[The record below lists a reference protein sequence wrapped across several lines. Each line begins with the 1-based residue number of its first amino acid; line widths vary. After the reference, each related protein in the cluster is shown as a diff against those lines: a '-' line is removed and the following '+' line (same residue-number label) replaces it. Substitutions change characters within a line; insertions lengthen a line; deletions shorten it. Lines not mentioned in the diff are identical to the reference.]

1 MALSTGSQA
10 AWSDIQTLFTN
21 LNTARTKF
29 SYATIT
35 PTPAGGAGTSITT
48 TNTIAQLKTNIDAMK
63 SNTFLSSTLSS
74 FSLTV
79 PASGTLIQPTLLNQI
94 SGTINEIQAKD
105 AFKVGNSFSSNSFGF
120 SSDSS
125 FNASFSSDSNNRQFG
140 FTYYTGQSTCAY

>member
-29 SYATIT
+29 SFATIT
-35 PTPAGGAGTSITT
+35 PTPAGGAGTNITT

-63 SNTFLSSTLSS
+63 SNTFLSTTLSN

-79 PASGTLIQPTLLNQI
+79 PAPGTLIQPTLLNQI
-94 SGTINEIQAKD
+94 SGTIDQIQAKD
-105 AFKVGNSFSSNSFGF
+105 AFRPGNSFGF

-125 FNASFSSDSNNRQFG
+125 FSSNSSFGSDSNNRQFG
-140 FTYYTGQSTCAY
+140 FTYYTGQSTCAYNP